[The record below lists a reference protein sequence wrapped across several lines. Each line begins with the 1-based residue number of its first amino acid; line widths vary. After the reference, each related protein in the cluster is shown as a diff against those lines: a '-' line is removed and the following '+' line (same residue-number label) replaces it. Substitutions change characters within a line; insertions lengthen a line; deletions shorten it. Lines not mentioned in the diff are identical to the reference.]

1 MEMYVGWVTSQA
13 VFSVQYYYE
22 NVIMGDCSLFI

>member
-1 MEMYVGWVTSQA
+1 MEIYVGWVPSQA

-22 NVIMGDCSLFI
+22 NFIVGDCSLFI